1 MALPKRPNG
10 KVIFVK
16 TKKKALALLKSEKRK
31 GKDVD
36 FVGTRIFFGRKFFGV
51 ATY

>member
-1 MALPKRPNG
+1 MPLPKRPNG

-16 TKKKALALLKSEKRK
+16 TKKKALALLKSEKKK
-31 GKDVD
+31 GKDVAL
-36 FVGTRIFFGRKFFGV
+36 VGTRNFFGHKFFGV